1 MMVVF
6 DPSGDLIL
14 YSGSIKV
21 CLHMTIDV
29 FLYVCAAHLVRKI
42 RRTMIVNSTRYGGTE
57 HLQRWTS
64 LEAFL
69 SMMECSRINY

>member
-1 MMVVF
+1 MMVVY

-29 FLYVCAAHLVRKI
+29 FSYI
-42 RRTMIVNSTRYGGTE
+42 F
-57 HLQRWTS
+57 LQH
-64 LEAFL
+64 
-69 SMMECSRINY
+69 I